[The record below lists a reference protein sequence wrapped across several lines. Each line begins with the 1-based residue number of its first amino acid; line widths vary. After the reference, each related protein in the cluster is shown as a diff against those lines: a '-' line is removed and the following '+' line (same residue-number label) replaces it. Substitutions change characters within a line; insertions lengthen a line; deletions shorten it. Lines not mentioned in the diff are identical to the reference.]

1 MSVFGVRRGR
11 FKSGK
16 VRRKY
21 FISRGG
27 VRL

>member
-1 MSVFGVRRGR
+1 MSVFGVKRGR

>member
-1 MSVFGVRRGR
+1 MSVFGVRKGR

>member
-1 MSVFGVRRGR
+1 MSVFGVRVGR
-11 FKSGK
+11 FRNGK
-16 VRRKY
+16 VKRKY